1 MVNCLSDKLESL
13 PARLWPQGGV
23 FAGVFSFILWE
34 WTIIDICKRCACLLI
49 YVVFFLVL
57 NAHIAAANGQGEA
70 VRMGFYED
78 GDYMSRNHSG
88 EYVGFNFEY
97 FQKIAKYA
105 GWNYEIVL

>member
-1 MVNCLSDKLESL
+1 
-13 PARLWPQGGV
+13 
-23 FAGVFSFILWE
+23 
-34 WTIIDICKRCACLLI
+34 
-49 YVVFFLVL
+49 
-57 NAHIAAANGQGEA
+57 
-70 VRMGFYED
+70 MGFYED